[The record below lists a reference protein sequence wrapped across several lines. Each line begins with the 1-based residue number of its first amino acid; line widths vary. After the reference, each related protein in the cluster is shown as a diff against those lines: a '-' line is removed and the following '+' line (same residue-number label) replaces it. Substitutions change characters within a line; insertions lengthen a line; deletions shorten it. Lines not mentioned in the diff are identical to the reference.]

1 MPRSSRTAGADHH
14 RRLRYTPG
22 DNDRENH
29 VAIGHQ
35 AHSTVHPHIVETEI
49 RHLSHDLALAF
60 SQIEVLEGELG
71 LADQEIRL
79 LREENAML
87 RENNAT
93 LKDCLDGRD
102 DAEREVI
109 TEMGLRLE
117 HLHEEL
123 QGLDAILQAVMDA
136 VGVTDDN
143 ESSGIYFEGDWE
155 DMASLWREGHN
166 EGIANHARS
175 DRAPVGQHR
184 AEIRL
189 PHESMTETN
198 ASGSSRH
205 FERSNAPSPEGRR
218 SQQTC
223 PDTLRQ
229 IETEMAILRLQ
240 DRMER
245 TETGMRALTSR
256 CDAQDQWHD
265 LLVEMLHEQEIILA
279 DILST
284 IYEAQEEYY
293 DDYDDDDDDDDDD
306 EPYCT
311 CGERG
316 DDLDGEDMSAT
327 LRGGM
332 GGRDEDEEFVYD
344 YGGYTNWDQMD
355 ASSQQ
360 EGMDGSQSSGRDK
373 EIIRELRQQVEL
385 LKEQVR
391 ALMETAHRDSV
402 SRSRDRQ
409 EEKED
414 EPSMRGGSGEE
425 EVHQDGSRNHAD
437 TSSFPTLTR
446 ASPHLLCQRAATRVG
461 DSTIHYILVYL
472 PPGFVIHGT
481 NKPELVFHSAATIY
495 YFPTGETEDFVK
507 REAWR
512 QKACGS
518 GHWQEVAIHKI
529 QSKQVFKSAIA
540 SWWETMG
547 LSWNVL
553 TGGDWNFDGDEGDMY
568 MVNDNN
574 LFLTNRTR
582 EVAGAQIRGGSGYET
597 DPSFQNE
604 SAANDSSSVFEQL
617 MQEAA
622 ALCVGPPISQRGDF
636 WMTLANVLQTRNC
649 FLERELENFK
659 ELNHSL
665 IQDLHWQ
672 MDVQVEMEER
682 VEAALVEK
690 NAIAEDLE
698 VLKARLMHLIE
709 SDTSR
714 TVRAD
719 DKEDGVLI
727 DEIPVESPGLGT
739 MRGGNEDPSSPV
751 TSTKNT
757 TLPAFPSDP
766 SPACATIKAKS
777 FDFHPKESIINFA
790 GASPHL
796 YQFPHRSTLPEICR
810 ILEIDDGEESLTNDP
825 YIARVLEIMK
835 IREEMGIELP
845 ENVSDER
852 ITISICDVP
861 SDCHLDRETKIAA
874 WKVNEEDVDVLG
886 KLLTKL
892 DIDLKTSKSSTNTSV
907 RTASSEEEQDYYED
921 IGDLINSLNDAV
933 KDDFETSSP
942 KFCTCQIH
950 PVNDSESFS
959 ETKEVKQH
967 CLLSVRGGGSD
978 SEYWNH
984 DAHGNREFPL
994 QNPKLPAAP
1003 GVPPITPKSYGTLAP
1018 NTPSL
1023 SSNEAIITVKSPL
1036 SIRLGRL
1043 MFPAKFF
1050 QRHED
1055 SISLFDWQRT
1065 KRMNPQFRD
1074 KRSRSYKYTRGAQCE
1089 VWAMQLDEHREH
1101 CDYCQAMFIEEDYA
1115 RSNATSKYQDDAS
1128 KPPILARR
1136 SSENTIWPGI
1146 CNETTL
1152 RTGDHPDSGLRG
1164 GAGHERD
1171 LEHEGEENE
1180 DWQSEWE
1187 DLAGQTQSSGYQPR
1201 TFRNSS
1207 TLSTKTTT
1215 SPPSPVDRNFRKDCW
1230 PQSWDVCTAEEFL
1243 RTEHRKVDRREV
1255 RAGEFS
1261 KPPYNTRRKSPD
1273 SLTPSKTSN
1282 PFLLEMR
1289 RSRHDPILERPLT
1302 NCDSLSIKDSD
1313 SVLELKA
1320 EAWLDNPRPAPAIP
1334 FQRSSAAL
1342 RDDTVDSH
1350 HADSIGTGA
1359 STSGPQT
1366 NSVSKEL
1373 SFRSDRHEF
1382 FPAGEYHTIS
1392 ENASSMTT
1400 RTRRRDVPLPEVLSD
1415 EAYEE
1420 HVRSGP
1426 VETPNHRV
1434 ARPKLG
1440 ERLCKKCAELLNLL
1454 AEYIAKWSQRL
1465 AARTSQTRTYAP
1477 KGSCRKT
1484 SVPSLKPK
1492 TKLKKSTSKL
1502 AFRTPAA
1509 PAPSRTG
1516 WEAWYMN
1523 RRLPYLPSDK
1533 SLPATPRASMST
1545 LTRTSESK
1553 GKFPATPRASFSRI
1567 DCARIIAQ
1575 AQDSA
1580 HANFVS
1586 QGADQW
1592 HVPTVAGPSDL
1603 VKEALM
1609 WLDYEDKSGKIGKT
1623 VFDGNMADETEYDY
1637 SRNAKLAVV

>member
-1 MPRSSRTAGADHH
+1 M
-14 RRLRYTPG
+14 
-22 DNDRENH
+22 N
-29 VAIGHQ
+29 
-35 AHSTVHPHIVETEI
+35 
-49 RHLSHDLALAF
+49 LSHDLALAF

-87 RENNAT
+87 RENNTT

-109 TEMGLRLE
+109 SEMESRLE

-136 VGVTDDN
+136 MGVTDGN
-143 ESSGIYFEGDWE
+143 ESSGVYFEGDWE
-155 DMASLWREGHN
+155 DMARLWREGQD
-166 EGIANHARS
+166 EGNANHARS
-175 DRAPVGQHR
+175 DRAPVGRQP
-184 AEIRL
+184 ADARL
-189 PHESMTETN
+189 PHELMTDTD
-198 ASGSSRH
+198 ASDPSRH

-218 SQQTC
+218 SQQAC

-240 DRMER
+240 DRMEG
-245 TETGMRALTSR
+245 TEAGMRALTSR
-256 CDAQDQWHD
+256 YDAQDQWHD
-265 LLVEMLHEQEIILA
+265 LLVEILHGQEMIFE

-284 IYEAQEEYY
+284 IYEAQDE
-293 DDYDDDDDDDDDD
+293 YDDDDDDDG
-306 EPYCT
+306 PYCT
-311 CGERG
+311 CGEHG
-316 DDLDGEDMSAT
+316 DDLNAGDMNAT

-355 ASSQQ
+355 ASSQE
-360 EGMDGSQSSGRDK
+360 EGMNGSQSSGRDK
-373 EIIRELRQQVEL
+373 EIIRELRQQVER

-391 ALMETAHRDSV
+391 TLVETAQQDSL

-414 EPSMRGGSGEE
+414 EPSLRGGSGEE
-425 EVHQDGSRNHAD
+425 EIDHNGSREHID
-437 TSSFPTLTR
+437 TSSVPTLIP

-472 PPGFVIHGT
+472 PPGFVIPGT

-495 YFPTGETEDFVK
+495 YFPTGATEDFVK
-507 REAWR
+507 REAWK
-512 QKACGS
+512 QKACGN

-553 TGGDWNFDGDEGDMY
+553 TDGDWDFDGDEGDMY

-582 EVAGAQIRGGSGYET
+582 EVAGAQIRGGSGYEN
-597 DPSFQNE
+597 DPSSANE
-604 SAANDSSSVFEQL
+604 SSANNSSSIFEQL

-622 ALCVGPPISQRGDF
+622 TLCVGPPTSQRGDF

-649 FLERELENFK
+649 FLERELENFE
-659 ELNHSL
+659 ELNQSL
-665 IQDLHWQ
+665 MQDLHWQ

-682 VEAALVEK
+682 LEAALAEK
-690 NAIAEDLE
+690 DAIAEDLE
-698 VLKARLMHLIE
+698 VLKTRLMHLIE
-709 SDTSR
+709 STTSR
-714 TVRAD
+714 TVCTD
-719 DKEDGVLI
+719 DKEDLVLT
-727 DEIPVESPGLGT
+727 DEIRVESPGLGT
-739 MRGGNEDPSSPV
+739 MRGGNEDPSSPA
-751 TSTKNT
+751 TSTKDT
-757 TLPAFPSDP
+757 TPRAFLSDP
-766 SPACATIKAKS
+766 SRTCAIITAKS
-777 FDFHPKESIINFA
+777 FDFYPRQSTIVFA

-810 ILEIDDGEESLTNDP
+810 ILEIDDGEQSLADDP

-852 ITISICDVP
+852 VTISICDVP
-861 SDCHLDRETKIAA
+861 SDCHLDRETKIAT
-874 WKVNEEDVDVLG
+874 WEVHEEDVDVLG

-892 DIDLKTSKSSTNTSV
+892 EIDVNTSKSSTSASV
-907 RTASSEEEQDYYED
+907 RTASSEQEHDYYQD
-921 IGDLINSLNDAV
+921 VGDLVNSLNDAV
-933 KDDFETSSP
+933 EDELEASLP
-942 KFCTCQIH
+942 KSCTCRVH

-959 ETKEVKQH
+959 EMKEVKEP

-1003 GVPPITPKSYGTLAP
+1003 GIPPITPKSYGTLAP

-1023 SSNEAIITVKSPL
+1023 SSNEAIITAKSPL

-1043 MFPAKFF
+1043 MFPVKFV

-1055 SISLFDWQRT
+1055 SISRFDWQHT
-1065 KRMNPQFRD
+1065 KRLNPQFRD

-1115 RSNATSKYQDDAS
+1115 RSNATSTFEDVTS
-1128 KPPILARR
+1128 KPPIGARR

-1146 CNETTL
+1146 RNETTL
-1152 RTGDHPDSGLRG
+1152 RAGDHTDSGLRG
-1164 GAGHERD
+1164 GAGNERD

-1180 DWQSEWE
+1180 DWRSEWE
-1187 DLAGQTQSSGYQPR
+1187 DLASQTQFSGYQPR

-1215 SPPSPVDRNFRKDCW
+1215 SPPSPVDRNFRKDRW

-1243 RTEHRKVDRREV
+1243 RTEHRNVDRREV
-1255 RAGEFS
+1255 RA
-1261 KPPYNTRRKSPD
+1261 
-1273 SLTPSKTSN
+1273 
-1282 PFLLEMR
+1282 
-1289 RSRHDPILERPLT
+1289 
-1302 NCDSLSIKDSD
+1302 
-1313 SVLELKA
+1313 
-1320 EAWLDNPRPAPAIP
+1320 
-1334 FQRSSAAL
+1334 
-1342 RDDTVDSH
+1342 
-1350 HADSIGTGA
+1350 
-1359 STSGPQT
+1359 
-1366 NSVSKEL
+1366 
-1373 SFRSDRHEF
+1373 
-1382 FPAGEYHTIS
+1382 
-1392 ENASSMTT
+1392 
-1400 RTRRRDVPLPEVLSD
+1400 VP
-1415 EAYEE
+1415 
-1420 HVRSGP
+1420 
-1426 VETPNHRV
+1426 
-1434 ARPKLG
+1434 RPKLG

-1454 AEYIAKWSQRL
+1454 AKYIAKLSQRL
-1465 AARTSQTRTYAP
+1465 TARTSKRPMNTPRVPRDETL
-1477 KGSCRKT
+1477 GSRA
-1484 SVPSLKPK
+1484 KPK
-1492 TKLKKSTSKL
+1492 RKPKKRISKL
-1502 AFRTPAA
+1502 AFQTPAA
-1509 PAPSRTG
+1509 PAPSRLG
-1516 WEAWYMN
+1516 WEAWYVN
-1523 RRLPYLPSDK
+1523 RRLPYLPLDK
-1533 SLPATPRASMST
+1533 SLPVTPRASMST
-1545 LTRTSESK
+1545 LTKSFESK
-1553 GKFPATPRASFSRI
+1553 GKFPATPRDSFSRI

-1623 VFDGNMADETEYDY
+1623 VFDGNMVDETEYDY

>member
-1 MPRSSRTAGADHH
+1 MPRSSRTAGAEHH
-14 RRLRYTPG
+14 RRVRSTHGY
-22 DNDRENH
+22 NDREDH
-29 VAIGHQ
+29 VATGHR
-35 AHSTVHPHIVETEI
+35 AHSTVHPRVVETEI
-49 RHLSHDLALAF
+49 INLSHDLALAF

-79 LREENAML
+79 LREENAVL
-87 RENNAT
+87 RDNNTT

-109 TEMGLRLE
+109 TEMERRLE

-123 QGLDAILQAVMDA
+123 QVLDVILQAVMDA
-136 VGVTDDN
+136 AGVTDDN
-143 ESSGIYFEGDWE
+143 ESSGVYFEGDWE
-155 DMASLWREGHN
+155 DMARLWQEGHN
-166 EGIANHARS
+166 EGYTNHARS
-175 DRAPVGQHR
+175 DRAPFGRQR
-184 AEIRL
+184 PETRL
-189 PHESMTETN
+189 PHESLTEMD
-198 ASGSSRH
+198 ASGPSRL

-223 PDTLRQ
+223 PDMLRQ

-245 TETGMRALTSR
+245 TEAGMRALTSR

-265 LLVEMLHEQEIILA
+265 LLVEMLDRQEIILA

-284 IYEAQEEYY
+284 IYEAQEES
-293 DDYDDDDDDDDDD
+293 YDDDDDDDDDG
-306 EPYCT
+306 PYCT

-316 DDLDGEDMSAT
+316 DDLDNGDMNAT

-332 GGRDEDEEFVYD
+332 GGRDEDEGFVYD

-355 ASSQQ
+355 DSSQH
-360 EGMDGSQSSGRDK
+360 EGTNGSQSSSRDK

-385 LKEQVR
+385 LEEQVR
-391 ALMETAHRDSV
+391 KLMETAHQDSV
-402 SRSRDRQ
+402 SQPKEIQ
-409 EEKED
+409 EEEKD
-414 EPSMRGGSGEE
+414 EPSLRGGSGEE
-425 EVHQDGSRNHAD
+425 EVDHDGSREHAD
-437 TSSFPTLTR
+437 TSSVPALAST
-446 ASPHLLCQRAATRVG
+446 SPHLLCQRAATRVA

-472 PPGFVIHGT
+472 PPGFVIPGT
-481 NKPELVFHSAATIY
+481 NYPELVFHSAATIY
-495 YFPTGETEDFVK
+495 YFPTGAREDFVK
-507 REAWR
+507 QEAWK
-512 QKACGS
+512 QKACGI

-604 SAANDSSSVFEQL
+604 IAANESSSVFEQL

-622 ALCVGPPISQRGDF
+622 TLYMGPPSSQRGDF

-665 IQDLHWQ
+665 MQDLHWQ

-682 VEAALVEK
+682 LEAALAEK
-690 NAIAEDLE
+690 DAIAEDLK
-698 VLKARLMHLIE
+698 VLETRLMHLIE
-709 SDTSR
+709 SNTSR
-714 TVRAD
+714 TACTD
-719 DKEDGVLI
+719 DREDVVLT
-727 DEIPVESPGLGT
+727 DQIPVESPGLGT
-739 MRGGNEDPSSPV
+739 MRGGNEDPSSPA
-751 TSTKNT
+751 TSTKKT
-757 TLPAFPSDP
+757 TPQVFPSDP
-766 SPACATIKAKS
+766 SHACATIKANS
-777 FDFHPKESIINFA
+777 FDFYPRKSIIVFA
-790 GASPHL
+790 GATPHL

-810 ILEIDDGEESLTNDP
+810 ILEIDDGEESLTKDP
-825 YIARVLEIMK
+825 YIARILEIMK

-852 ITISICDVP
+852 VTISICDVP
-861 SDCHLDRETKIAA
+861 SDCHLDRETKIAT
-874 WKVNEEDVDVLG
+874 WEVHEEDVDVLG

-892 DIDLKTSKSSTNTSV
+892 DIDSKTSKSSTSTSV
-907 RTASSEEEQDYYED
+907 RTASSEEEQDYYQD
-921 IGDLINSLNDAV
+921 VGDLVNALTDAV
-933 KDDFETSSP
+933 KDEFETSSP
-942 KFCTCQIH
+942 KFCTCRVH

-959 ETKEVKQH
+959 EMKEVKQP
-967 CLLSVRGGGSD
+967 CLLPVRGGGND

-994 QNPKLPAAP
+994 QNPKLSAAS
-1003 GVPPITPKSYGTLAP
+1003 GVPPITPRSYGTLAP

-1023 SSNEAIITVKSPL
+1023 SSNEAIITAKSPL

-1043 MFPAKFF
+1043 MFPAKFV
-1050 QRHED
+1050 QRNED
-1055 SISLFDWQRT
+1055 SISRFDWQHT
-1065 KRMNPQFRD
+1065 KRLNPQFRD
-1074 KRSRSYKYTRGAQCE
+1074 KRSRSYKYTRGAQCG

-1115 RSNATSKYQDDAS
+1115 RSNATSTYKDDAS
-1128 KPPILARR
+1128 KPPIGARR

-1146 CNETTL
+1146 RNETTI
-1152 RTGDHPDSGLRG
+1152 RTGNHPDSGLRG

-1187 DLAGQTQSSGYQPR
+1187 NLASQTQSSGYQPR

-1215 SPPSPVDRNFRKDCW
+1215 SPPSPVDRNFRKDRW
-1230 PQSWDVCTAEEFL
+1230 PQSWDVCTAAEFF

-1255 RAGEFS
+1255 HAGEFS
-1261 KPPYNTRRKSPD
+1261 KPPHNTRHKSPD

-1282 PFLLEMR
+1282 PFLLELR
-1289 RSRHDPILERPLT
+1289 RSRHEPIPERPLT
-1302 NCDSLSIKDSD
+1302 NCDSLSFKDSD

-1320 EAWLDNPRPAPAIP
+1320 EAWLDSPRPAPAIP

-1342 RDDTVDSH
+1342 RHDTADSH

-1366 NSVSKEL
+1366 NSVPKEL

-1392 ENASSMTT
+1392 ENASSMAT
-1400 RTRRRDVPLPEVLSD
+1400 RTKRRDVPLSEILSD

-1426 VETPNHRV
+1426 VETPSPRV
-1434 ARPKLG
+1434 PRPKLG
-1440 ERLCKKCAELLNLL
+1440 ARLCKKCAELLNLL
-1454 AEYIAKWSQRL
+1454 AKYIAKLSQRL
-1465 AARTSQTRTYAP
+1465 AARNSKAPIDTPKVPRERTA
-1477 KGSCRKT
+1477 S
-1484 SVPSLKPK
+1484 SSAKPK
-1492 TKLKKSTSKL
+1492 TKSKKNTSKI
-1502 AFRTPAA
+1502 AFGTPAA

-1533 SLPATPRASMST
+1533 SLPATPRASIST
-1545 LTRTSESK
+1545 LTKSFEPK
-1553 GKFPATPRASFSRI
+1553 GKSPATPRASFSRI

-1586 QGADQW
+1586 QGTDQW

>member
-1 MPRSSRTAGADHH
+1 
-14 RRLRYTPG
+14 
-22 DNDRENH
+22 
-29 VAIGHQ
+29 
-35 AHSTVHPHIVETEI
+35 
-49 RHLSHDLALAF
+49 
-60 SQIEVLEGELG
+60 
-71 LADQEIRL
+71 
-79 LREENAML
+79 
-87 RENNAT
+87 
-93 LKDCLDGRD
+93 
-102 DAEREVI
+102 
-109 TEMGLRLE
+109 
-117 HLHEEL
+117 
-123 QGLDAILQAVMDA
+123 
-136 VGVTDDN
+136 
-143 ESSGIYFEGDWE
+143 
-155 DMASLWREGHN
+155 MAN
-166 EGIANHARS
+166 
-175 DRAPVGQHR
+175 
-184 AEIRL
+184 
-189 PHESMTETN
+189 
-198 ASGSSRH
+198 
-205 FERSNAPSPEGRR
+205 
-218 SQQTC
+218 
-223 PDTLRQ
+223 TLRQ
-229 IETEMAILRLQ
+229 IETEMTLLRLQ
-240 DRMER
+240 NRMER
-245 TETGMRALTSR
+245 TEAGMRALTSR

-265 LLVEMLHEQEIILA
+265 LLVDMLHRQEMILA

-284 IYEAQEEYY
+284 IYEAQEEY
-293 DDYDDDDDDDDDD
+293 DDDDDD

-316 DDLDGEDMSAT
+316 DDLDAGDMNAT

-355 ASSQQ
+355 ASSQK
-360 EGMDGSQSSGRDK
+360 EDVNGSQSSGRDR

-409 EEKED
+409 EGKED
-414 EPSMRGGSGEE
+414 EPSLRGGSGEE
-425 EVHQDGSRNHAD
+425 EVHHDGSREHAD
-437 TSSFPTLTR
+437 TSSFPTLTP
-446 ASPHLLCQRAATRVG
+446 ASPHLLFQRAATRVG
-461 DSTIHYILVYL
+461 NSTIEYILVYL
-472 PPGFVIHGT
+472 PPGFVIPGT
-481 NKPELVFHSAATIY
+481 NNPELVFHSAATIY
-495 YFPTGETEDFVK
+495 YFPTGTTEDFVK
-507 REAWR
+507 REAWK
-512 QKACGS
+512 QKACGN

-529 QSKQVFKSAIA
+529 QSKHVFKSAIA
-540 SWWETMG
+540 SWWKTMG

-574 LFLTNRTR
+574 LFLTKRTR

-597 DPSFQNE
+597 DPSFANE
-604 SAANDSSSVFEQL
+604 SSANDSSSMFEQL

-622 ALCVGPPISQRGDF
+622 TLCVGPPTSQRGDF

-665 IQDLHWQ
+665 MQDLHWQ

-690 NAIAEDLE
+690 NAIAQDLE
-698 VLKARLMHLIE
+698 VLKTRLMVLIE
-709 SDTSR
+709 STTSR
-714 TVRAD
+714 TVCTD
-719 DKEDGVLI
+719 DIEDVVLT
-727 DEIPVESPGLGT
+727 DEIRMESSGLGT
-739 MRGGNEDPSSPV
+739 MRGGNEDPSSPA
-751 TSTKNT
+751 TSTKDT
-757 TLPAFPSDP
+757 TPRAFPSDP
-766 SPACATIKAKS
+766 SHTCATITANS
-777 FDFHPKESIINFA
+777 FDFYPRKSIIVFA

-810 ILEIDDGEESLTNDP
+810 ILETNDGEESLANDP

-845 ENVSDER
+845 ENISDER
-852 ITISICDVP
+852 VTISICDVP
-861 SDCHLDRETKIAA
+861 SDCYLDRETKIAT
-874 WKVNEEDVDVLG
+874 WEVHEEDMDVLG

-892 DIDLKTSKSSTNTSV
+892 DIDLKTSKSSTSTSV
-907 RTASSEEEQDYYED
+907 RTASSEEEQDYYQD
-921 IGDLINSLNDAV
+921 VGDLVNALNDAV
-933 KDDFETSSP
+933 KDEFETSSP
-942 KFCTCQIH
+942 KFCTCRVH

-959 ETKEVKQH
+959 EMKEVTEP
-967 CLLSVRGGGSD
+967 CLLPVRGGGSD

-1023 SSNEAIITVKSPL
+1023 SSNEATITVKSPL

-1043 MFPAKFF
+1043 MFPAKFV

-1055 SISLFDWQRT
+1055 SISRFDWQHT
-1065 KRMNPQFRD
+1065 KRLNPQFRD

-1115 RSNATSKYQDDAS
+1115 RINATSTYKDDAS
-1128 KPPILARR
+1128 KPPIGARS

-1146 CNETTL
+1146 RNETTL
-1152 RTGDHPDSGLRG
+1152 RTGDHSDSGLRG

-1180 DWQSEWE
+1180 DWRSEWE
-1187 DLAGQTQSSGYQPR
+1187 DLAGQSQSSGYQPR

-1215 SPPSPVDRNFRKDCW
+1215 SPPSPVDRNFRRRHW
-1230 PQSWDVCTAEEFL
+1230 PQPADVLTAEEFL
-1243 RTEHRKVDRREV
+1243 KTEPWISDPEHRKVDRREV
-1255 RAGEFS
+1255 RTGEFP
-1261 KPPYNTRRKSPD
+1261 KPPYNTRHKSPD

-1289 RSRHDPILERPLT
+1289 RSRHEPILERPLT

-1320 EAWLDNPRPAPAIP
+1320 EAWLDNPRPAPSIP

-1342 RDDTVDSH
+1342 RHDTADSH
-1350 HADSIGTGA
+1350 HADSIDTSA
-1359 STSGPQT
+1359 STSTTQT
-1366 NSVSKEL
+1366 NLVPKEL

-1382 FPAGEYHTIS
+1382 FPASRYRTVS
-1392 ENASSMTT
+1392 DNASSMMT
-1400 RTRRRDVPLPEVLSD
+1400 RTRRRDVPLSEILSD
-1415 EAYEE
+1415 EAFEE
-1420 HVRSGP
+1420 HVRLGP
-1426 VETPNHRV
+1426 VETPNPR
-1434 ARPKLG
+1434 APRPKLG
-1440 ERLCKKCAELLNLL
+1440 VRLRNKCAELLNLL
-1454 AEYIAKWSQRL
+1454 AVYIAKLSQRL
-1465 AARTSQTRTYAP
+1465 TARASETPMYTP
-1477 KGSCRKT
+1477 KVSRAKTPSSSAKPRK
-1484 SVPSLKPK
+1484 KF
-1492 TKLKKSTSKL
+1492 KKRVSKL
-1502 AFRTPAA
+1502 PSQIPVA
-1509 PAPSRTG
+1509 PAPSRTE

-1523 RRLPYLPSDK
+1523 RRLPYLPFDR
-1533 SLPATPRASMST
+1533 SLPVTPCASTST
-1545 LTRTSESK
+1545 LIKAFEPK

-1586 QGADQW
+1586 QGTDEW

>member
-1 MPRSSRTAGADHH
+1 MPRSPRTADADHH
-14 RRLRYTPG
+14 RRLRYTPDG
-22 DNDRENH
+22 NDCEHH
-29 VAIGHQ
+29 VATGHR

-71 LADQEIRL
+71 LADQEIKL

-87 RENNAT
+87 RENNTT

-109 TEMGLRLE
+109 TEMERRLE
-117 HLHEEL
+117 HLREEL

-136 VGVTDDN
+136 VGVTDGN
-143 ESSGIYFEGDWE
+143 ESSGVYFEGDWE
-155 DMASLWREGHN
+155 DMARLWREGPN
-166 EGIANHARS
+166 EENANHARS
-175 DRAPVGQHR
+175 DRGSVVRQR
-184 AEIRL
+184 ADIRL

-198 ASGSSRH
+198 ASDPSRH

-218 SQQTC
+218 SQQAC

-245 TETGMRALTSR
+245 TEAGMRALTRR
-256 CDAQDQWHD
+256 CDAQDQWHG
-265 LLVEMLHEQEIILA
+265 LLVEMLYKQEMILA

-284 IYEAQEEYY
+284 IYDAQEEY
-293 DDYDDDDDDDDDD
+293 DDDDDD
-306 EPYCT
+306 EPYCA

-316 DDLDGEDMSAT
+316 DELDGGDMNAL

-360 EGMDGSQSSGRDK
+360 EGGNGSHISRDDK
-373 EIIRELRQQVEL
+373 EVIRQLRQQVESL
-385 LKEQVR
+385 QDQVR
-391 ALMETAHRDSV
+391 MLIEAAHRDSD
-402 SRSRDRQ
+402 SRSRDCQ

-414 EPSMRGGSGEE
+414 EPSLRGGSGEE
-425 EVHQDGSRNHAD
+425 EVHHDGSREHAD
-437 TSSFPTLTR
+437 TSSFPTLIP
-446 ASPHLLCQRAATRVG
+446 ASPHLLFQRAATRVG

-472 PPGFVIHGT
+472 PPGFVIPGT

-495 YFPTGETEDFVK
+495 YFPTGATEDFVK
-507 REAWR
+507 REAWK
-512 QKACGS
+512 QKACGN

-529 QSKQVFKSAIA
+529 QSKQVFKNAIA

-547 LSWNVL
+547 LSWDIL
-553 TGGDWNFDGDEGDMY
+553 TGGDWNFDGDEGEMY

-604 SAANDSSSVFEQL
+604 SAANDSSSMFEQL

-622 ALCVGPPISQRGDF
+622 TLCVGPPASQPGNF
-636 WMTLANVLQTRNC
+636 WMTLANVLQARNC

-659 ELNHSL
+659 ELNQSL
-665 IQDLHWQ
+665 MQDLHWQ
-672 MDVQVEMEER
+672 MDVQVEMEEQL
-682 VEAALVEK
+682 EAALAEK
-690 NAIAEDLE
+690 DAVAEDVE
-698 VLKARLMHLIE
+698 VLKTRLMHSIE
-709 SDTSR
+709 STTSH
-714 TVRAD
+714 TVRID
-719 DKEDGVLI
+719 DKKDAVLT
-727 DEIPVESPGLGT
+727 DEMPVESPGLGT
-739 MRGGNEDPSSPV
+739 MRGGNEDLSSPA
-751 TSTKNT
+751 TSTKDT
-757 TLPAFPSDP
+757 TPRVFLSDP
-766 SPACATIKAKS
+766 SSTCAIITAKS
-777 FDFHPKESIINFA
+777 FDFYPRQSTIVFA

-810 ILEIDDGEESLTNDP
+810 ILEIDDGEESLANDP

-852 ITISICDVP
+852 VTISICDVP
-861 SDCHLDRETKIAA
+861 SDCHLDRETKIAT
-874 WKVNEEDVDVLG
+874 WEVHEEDVDVLG

-892 DIDLKTSKSSTNTSV
+892 EIDLKTSKPSTSTSV
-907 RTASSEEEQDYYED
+907 RTASSEEEQDYYQD
-921 IGDLINSLNDAV
+921 VGDLVNSLNDAV
-933 KDDFETSSP
+933 KDELRTSSP
-942 KFCTCQIH
+942 KFCTCQTY
-950 PVNDSESFS
+950 PVSGSENPFDI
-959 ETKEVKQH
+959 EEVRQP
-967 CLLSVRGGGSD
+967 CVVPVRGGGSE
-978 SEYWNH
+978 SGYWNH

-994 QNPKLPAAP
+994 QNPKLPAVP
-1003 GVPPITPKSYGTLAP
+1003 GVPPIAPKSYGTLAP

-1023 SSNEAIITVKSPL
+1023 SSNEAIITAKSPL

-1043 MFPAKFF
+1043 MLPAKFV

-1055 SISLFDWQRT
+1055 SISRFDWQHT
-1065 KRMNPQFRD
+1065 KRLNPQFRD

-1101 CDYCQAMFIEEDYA
+1101 CDYCQAMFIEEDYT
-1115 RSNATSKYQDDAS
+1115 RSNATSTYKDDAS
-1128 KPPILARR
+1128 KPPIGARR
-1136 SSENTIWPGI
+1136 SSETTLWPGI
-1146 CNETTL
+1146 RNETTL

-1171 LEHEGEENE
+1171 LEHEGGENE
-1180 DWQSEWE
+1180 DWRSEWE
-1187 DLAGQTQSSGYQPR
+1187 DLASQTQSSGQQPR

-1215 SPPSPVDRNFRKDCW
+1215 SPPSPVDRNFRKDRW

-1261 KPPYNTRRKSPD
+1261 KPPYNSRHKSPD

-1289 RSRHDPILERPLT
+1289 RSRHEPILERPLT

-1320 EAWLDNPRPAPAIP
+1320 EAWLDNPRPAPPIP
-1334 FQRSSAAL
+1334 FQRSSEAL
-1342 RDDTVDSH
+1342 RHDTTDSH
-1350 HADSIGTGA
+1350 HADSIATGA

-1366 NSVSKEL
+1366 NSVPKEL

-1382 FPAGEYHTIS
+1382 FPAGDYHTIS

-1400 RTRRRDVPLPEVLSD
+1400 RTRRRDVPLSEILSD
-1415 EAYEE
+1415 EVYEE
-1420 HVRSGP
+1420 HIRSTP
-1426 VETPNHRV
+1426 VETPNPQV
-1434 ARPKLG
+1434 PRPKLG
-1440 ERLCKKCAELLNLL
+1440 VRLRNKCAELLNLL
-1454 AEYIAKWSQRL
+1454 AEYIAKLSQRL
-1465 AARTSQTRTYAP
+1465 AARTSKTPMNTPKVPRDRTL
-1477 KGSCRKT
+1477 GSRA
-1484 SVPSLKPK
+1484 KPK
-1492 TKLKKSTSKL
+1492 RKPKKRVSKL
-1502 AFRTPAA
+1502 AFQTPAA
-1509 PAPSRTG
+1509 PASSRLG

-1523 RRLPYLPSDK
+1523 RRLP
-1533 SLPATPRASMST
+1533 SLPFDRSLPVTPRASMST
-1545 LTRTSESK
+1545 LTKAFEPK
-1553 GKFPATPRASFSRI
+1553 GKSPATPRASFSRI

-1623 VFDGNMADETEYDY
+1623 VFDGNMADEIEYDY

>member
-1 MPRSSRTAGADHH
+1 MR
-14 RRLRYTPG
+14 
-22 DNDRENH
+22 N
-29 VAIGHQ
+29 
-35 AHSTVHPHIVETEI
+35 
-49 RHLSHDLALAF
+49 
-60 SQIEVLEGELG
+60 
-71 LADQEIRL
+71 
-79 LREENAML
+79 
-87 RENNAT
+87 
-93 LKDCLDGRD
+93 
-102 DAEREVI
+102 
-109 TEMGLRLE
+109 
-117 HLHEEL
+117 
-123 QGLDAILQAVMDA
+123 AILQAVMDA
-136 VGVTDDN
+136 MGVTDGN

-155 DMASLWREGHN
+155 DMARLWQGCHDEQN
-166 EGIANHARS
+166 ANHARS
-175 DRAPVGQHR
+175 DRAPVGRQR
-184 AEIRL
+184 MDTRL
-189 PHESMTETN
+189 PHESMTETK
-198 ASGSSRH
+198 ASGPSRH
-205 FERSNAPSPEGRR
+205 FERSNAPSPEERR
-218 SQQTC
+218 SQQTR

-229 IETEMAILRLQ
+229 IETEMAILRFQ
-240 DRMER
+240 ERMER
-245 TETGMRALTSR
+245 TEAGMRALTGR

-265 LLVEMLHEQEIILA
+265 LLVEMLHKQEMIFG
-279 DILST
+279 DIVST
-284 IYEAQEEYY
+284 IYEAQEDY
-293 DDYDDDDDDDDDD
+293 YDDDDDDDDDD
-306 EPYCT
+306 DGGPYCT

-316 DDLDGEDMSAT
+316 DDPNAGDMNAT

-344 YGGYTNWDQMD
+344 YGGYTNWDHMD

-360 EGMDGSQSSGRDK
+360 EGTNGSQSSGGDK
-373 EIIRELRQQVEL
+373 EVVRELRQQVEL

-391 ALMETAHRDSV
+391 ALIETAHRDRV

-409 EEKED
+409 EEKQD
-414 EPSMRGGSGEE
+414 EPSLRGGSGEE
-425 EVHQDGSRNHAD
+425 EVHHDGCREHAH
-437 TSSFPTLTR
+437 TSSFPTFTS
-446 ASPHLLCQRAATRVG
+446 ASPHLLCQRAATRVN

-472 PPGFVIHGT
+472 PPGFVIPGT

-495 YFPTGETEDFVK
+495 YIATGATEDFVK
-507 REAWR
+507 REAWK
-512 QKACGS
+512 QKACGN
-518 GHWQEVAIHKI
+518 GHWQEVVIHKI

-582 EVAGAQIRGGSGYET
+582 EVASTQIRGGSDYET
-597 DPSFQNE
+597 DPS
-604 SAANDSSSVFEQL
+604 SANDPSSMFEQL
-617 MQEAA
+617 MHEAA
-622 ALCVGPPISQRGDF
+622 TLCVGPPASQRGDF

-682 VEAALVEK
+682 LETALAEK
-690 NAIAEDLE
+690 DAITEDFQ
-698 VLKARLMHLIE
+698 VLKTSLMHLI
-709 SDTSR
+709 DTTTYH
-714 TVRAD
+714 TVSTD
-719 DKEDGVLI
+719 DKEDAVLT

-739 MRGGNEDPSSPV
+739 MRGGNEDPSSPA
-751 TSTKNT
+751 TSTEDT
-757 TLPAFPSDP
+757 TPQAFPSDP
-766 SPACATIKAKS
+766 SHTCATITANS
-777 FDFHPKESIINFA
+777 FDFYPRKSIIVFA

-810 ILEIDDGEESLTNDP
+810 ILEIDDGEESLANDP

-845 ENVSDER
+845 ENISDER
-852 ITISICDVP
+852 VTISICDVP
-861 SDCHLDRETKIAA
+861 SDCHLDRATKIAT
-874 WKVNEEDVDVLG
+874 WEVHDEDVDVLG

-892 DIDLKTSKSSTNTSV
+892 DIDLKTSKPSSSTSV
-907 RTASSEEEQDYYED
+907 RTASSEEEQDYYQD
-921 IGDLINSLNDAV
+921 VGDLVNALNDAV
-933 KDDFETSSP
+933 TGELRTSSP
-942 KFCTCQIH
+942 KFCTCQTH
-950 PVNDSESFS
+950 PVSGSDHPLDIKDVNQPC
-959 ETKEVKQH
+959 VVR
-967 CLLSVRGGGSD
+967 VRGGGSD
-978 SEYWNH
+978 SGYWNH

-1003 GVPPITPKSYGTLAP
+1003 GVPPIAPKSYGTLAP

-1036 SIRLGRL
+1036 SIRLGHL
-1043 MFPAKFF
+1043 MFPVKFV

-1055 SISLFDWQRT
+1055 SISRFDWQHT
-1065 KRMNPQFRD
+1065 KRLNPQFRD

-1115 RSNATSKYQDDAS
+1115 RSNATSTYKDDAS
-1128 KPPILARR
+1128 KPPIGARR

-1146 CNETTL
+1146 RNEITL
-1152 RTGDHPDSGLRG
+1152 RAGDHPDSGLRG

-1180 DWQSEWE
+1180 DWRPEWE
-1187 DLAGQTQSSGYQPR
+1187 DLASQTQSSGYQPR

-1215 SPPSPVDRNFRKDCW
+1215 SPPSPVDRNFRKDRW
-1230 PQSWDVCTAEEFL
+1230 PQSWDVCTAKEFL

-1255 RAGEFS
+1255 HTGEFS
-1261 KPPYNTRRKSPD
+1261 KPPYNTRHKSPD

-1289 RSRHDPILERPLT
+1289 RSRHEPIPERPLT

-1342 RDDTVDSH
+1342 RQDAPDSH
-1350 HADSIGTGA
+1350 LADFIGTCA
-1359 STSGPQT
+1359 STSTTQT
-1366 NSVSKEL
+1366 NPVPREL

-1400 RTRRRDVPLPEVLSD
+1400 RTRRRDVPVSEILSD
-1415 EAYEE
+1415 EAYGE
-1420 HVRSGP
+1420 HVGPGP
-1426 VETPNHRV
+1426 VETPKPRV
-1434 ARPKLG
+1434 PRPKLG

-1454 AEYIAKWSQRL
+1454 AGYIAKLSQRL
-1465 AARTSQTRTYAP
+1465 TARTSKTPMNSP
-1477 KGSCRKT
+1477 KVPRDKTLGS
-1484 SVPSLKPK
+1484 SAKPK
-1492 TKLKKSTSKL
+1492 RKPKKLISKL

-1509 PAPSRTG
+1509 PAPSRTD

-1523 RRLPYLPSDK
+1523 RRLPYLPFDR
-1533 SLPATPRASMST
+1533 SLPVTPRASMST
-1545 LTRTSESK
+1545 LTKAFKPK
-1553 GKFPATPRASFSRI
+1553 GKSPATPRASFSRI

-1586 QGADQW
+1586 QGADKW

-1623 VFDGNMADETEYDY
+1623 IFDGHMADETEYGD
-1637 SRNAKLAVV
+1637 SRNAKLAAV

>member
-1 MPRSSRTAGADHH
+1 MPRSSKAAGADHH

-22 DNDRENH
+22 ENDREHH
-29 VAIGHQ
+29 VATGHR
-35 AHSTVHPHIVETEI
+35 AHSAVHPHIVETEI

-87 RENNAT
+87 RDNNTT

-102 DAEREVI
+102 DAEREVMS
-109 TEMGLRLE
+109 EMESRLE
-117 HLHEEL
+117 HLREEL

-136 VGVTDDN
+136 VGVTDGN

-155 DMASLWREGHN
+155 DMARLWREGHN
-166 EGIANHARS
+166 EENTNHARS
-175 DRAPVGQHR
+175 DRAPVGRQR

-189 PHESMTETN
+189 PHESMTETD
-198 ASGSSRH
+198 ASGPPRH
-205 FERSNAPSPEGRR
+205 FERSNAPSPEERR

-223 PDTLRQ
+223 SDNLRQ

-245 TETGMRALTSR
+245 TEAGMRALTSR
-256 CDAQDQWHD
+256 CDAQDQRHD
-265 LLVEMLHEQEIILA
+265 LLVELLHEQEMIFG
-279 DILST
+279 DILNT
-284 IYEAQEEYY
+284 IYEAQEEY
-293 DDYDDDDDDDDDD
+293 DDDDDDD

-316 DDLDGEDMSAT
+316 DMDAT

-344 YGGYTNWDQMD
+344 YGGFTNWDQMD
-355 ASSQQ
+355 TSSQQ
-360 EGMDGSQSSGRDK
+360 EGTNGSQSSGCDK

-414 EPSMRGGSGEE
+414 EPSLRGGSGEE
-425 EVHQDGSRNHAD
+425 EVHHDGSREHAD
-437 TSSFPTLTR
+437 TSSVHTLIP
-446 ASPHLLCQRAATRVG
+446 ASPHLLCQRAATRIG

-472 PPGFVIHGT
+472 PPGFVIPGT

-507 REAWR
+507 REAWK
-512 QKACGS
+512 QKACGN

-529 QSKQVFKSAIA
+529 QSKQVFKHALA

-547 LSWNVL
+547 LSWDIL
-553 TGGDWNFDGDEGDMY
+553 TGGDWNFDGDEGEMY

-597 DPSFQNE
+597 DSSFANE
-604 SAANDSSSVFEQL
+604 SSANDSSSMFEQL

-622 ALCVGPPISQRGDF
+622 TLCVGPPTSQRGDF
-636 WMTLANVLQTRNC
+636 WMTLANLLQTRNC

-672 MDVQVEMEER
+672 TDVQVEMEER
-682 VEAALVEK
+682 LEAALAEK
-690 NAIAEDLE
+690 DAIAEDLE
-698 VLKARLMHLIE
+698 ALKTRLMILIE
-709 SDTSR
+709 STTSR
-714 TVRAD
+714 TLCTD
-719 DKEDGVLI
+719 DKEDAVST
-727 DEIPVESPGLGT
+727 DQIPVESPSLGT
-739 MRGGNEDPSSPV
+739 MRGGNVDPSSPA
-751 TSTKNT
+751 TSTKDT
-757 TLPAFPSDP
+757 TPQVFPSDL
-766 SPACATIKAKS
+766 SHAYATIKAKS
-777 FDFHPKESIINFA
+777 FDFYPRQSIIVFA

-810 ILEIDDGEESLTNDP
+810 ILEIDDGEESLTKDP

-835 IREEMGIELP
+835 IREEMGIESP

-861 SDCHLDRETKIAA
+861 RDCHLDRETKIAT
-874 WKVNEEDVDVLG
+874 WEVHEEDVDVLG

-892 DIDLKTSKSSTNTSV
+892 NIDLKTSQLSTSTSV
-907 RTASSEEEQDYYED
+907 RTASSEEEQDYYQD
-921 IGDLINSLNDAV
+921 VGDLVNALNDAV
-933 KDDFETSSP
+933 KDEFETSSP
-942 KFCTCQIH
+942 KFCTCRVH

-959 ETKEVKQH
+959 EMKEVTEP
-967 CLLSVRGGGSD
+967 CLLPVRGGGSD

-1023 SSNEAIITVKSPL
+1023 SSNEATITVKSPL

-1043 MFPAKFF
+1043 MFPAKFV

-1055 SISLFDWQRT
+1055 SISRFDWQHT
-1065 KRMNPQFRD
+1065 KRLNPQFRD

-1115 RSNATSKYQDDAS
+1115 RINATSTYKDDAS
-1128 KPPILARR
+1128 KPPIGARS

-1146 CNETTL
+1146 RNETTL
-1152 RTGDHPDSGLRG
+1152 RTGDHSDSGLRG

-1180 DWQSEWE
+1180 DWRSEW
-1187 DLAGQTQSSGYQPR
+1187 DNLAIQTQSSGCQPR

-1215 SPPSPVDRNFRKDCW
+1215 SPPSPVDRNFRKDRW

-1243 RTEHRKVDRREV
+1243 KTEHSKVDRREV
-1255 RAGEFS
+1255 CAGEFS
-1261 KPPYNTRRKSPD
+1261 KPPYNTRHKSPD

-1289 RSRHDPILERPLT
+1289 RSRHEPILERPLT

-1313 SVLELKA
+1313 SVLDLKA

-1342 RDDTVDSH
+1342 RQDAPESDL
-1350 HADSIGTGA
+1350 ADSIGTCA
-1359 STSGPQT
+1359 STSTTQI
-1366 NSVSKEL
+1366 NSVPREL

-1382 FPAGEYHTIS
+1382 FPAGEHHNIS
-1392 ENASSMTT
+1392 EDASSMTT
-1400 RTRRRDVPLPEVLSD
+1400 RTRRRDVPLSEILSD
-1415 EAYEE
+1415 TSYEE
-1420 HVRSGP
+1420 HVRLGP
-1426 VETPNHRV
+1426 VETPNPRV
-1434 ARPKLG
+1434 PRPKLG
-1440 ERLCKKCAELLNLL
+1440 VRLRNKCAELLNLL

-1465 AARTSQTRTYAP
+1465 AARTSQTQTYAP

-1484 SVPSLKPK
+1484 PGPSPKPK
-1492 TKLKKSTSKL
+1492 TRLKKSTSKL

-1509 PAPSRTG
+1509 PAPSRMG
-1516 WEAWYMN
+1516 WEAWYKN
-1523 RRLPYLPSDK
+1523 RRLPYLPLEK

-1545 LTRTSESK
+1545 LAKAFEPK

-1586 QGADQW
+1586 QGTDEW

>member
-1 MPRSSRTAGADHH
+1 MPRSSGRSGAGEH
-14 RRLRYTPG
+14 RRDRLRHA
-22 DNDRENH
+22 DNDHEQY
-29 VAIGHQ
+29 VAADQRLHSF
-35 AHSTVHPHIVETEI
+35 AHTRIVEAEI

-87 RENNAT
+87 GENNTT

-109 TEMGLRLE
+109 TEMESRLE
-117 HLHEEL
+117 HLHEDL
-123 QGLDAILQAVMDA
+123 QGLDAILQAVLDA
-136 VGVTDDN
+136 VGVTDGN
-143 ESSGIYFEGDWE
+143 ESSRVYFEGDWE
-155 DMASLWREGHN
+155 DMARLWQEGHN
-166 EGIANHARS
+166 EGYTNHARS
-175 DRAPVGQHR
+175 DRAPVGR
-184 AEIRL
+184 PRVDTKL

-198 ASGSSRH
+198 ASGPSRH

-218 SQQTC
+218 SQQAC

-245 TETGMRALTSR
+245 NEAGMRALTSR

-265 LLVEMLHEQEIILA
+265 LLVEMLHEQEMIFG

-284 IYEAQEEYY
+284 IYETQEEY
-293 DDYDDDDDDDDDD
+293 DDDDDDDD

-316 DDLDGEDMSAT
+316 YEIDSGDMNAT

-360 EGMDGSQSSGRDK
+360 EGMNGNQSSGRDK
-373 EIIRELRQQVEL
+373 EIIRELRQQVKL
-385 LKEQVR
+385 LKEQVH
-391 ALMETAHRDSV
+391 ALMETAHRDIV
-402 SRSRDRQ
+402 SRSKDRQ
-409 EEKED
+409 EEEED
-414 EPSMRGGSGEE
+414 EPSLRGGSGEE
-425 EVHQDGSRNHAD
+425 EVDHDGSREHID
-437 TSSFPTLTR
+437 TSSVPTLIL

-461 DSTIHYILVYL
+461 DSTVHYILVYL
-472 PPGFVIHGT
+472 PPGLVIPGT
-481 NKPELVFHSAATIY
+481 KKPELVFHSAATIY
-495 YFPTGETEDFVK
+495 YFPTGATEDFVK
-507 REAWR
+507 REAWK
-512 QKACGS
+512 QKACGN

-529 QSKQVFKSAIA
+529 QSKQVFKHAIA

-547 LSWNVL
+547 LSWDIL
-553 TGGDWNFDGDEGDMY
+553 TGGDWNFDGDEGEMY

-604 SAANDSSSVFEQL
+604 SAANDPSSMFEPL

-622 ALCVGPPISQRGDF
+622 TLCVGPPASQRGDF

-665 IQDLHWQ
+665 MQDLRWQ

-682 VEAALVEK
+682 VEAVLVEK

-698 VLKARLMHLIE
+698 VLKTRLMVLIE
-709 SDTSR
+709 STTSR
-714 TVRAD
+714 TVCTD
-719 DKEDGVLI
+719 DKEDVVLT
-727 DEIPVESPGLGT
+727 DEIRMESSSLGT
-739 MRGGNEDPSSPV
+739 MRGGNEDPSSPA
-751 TSTKNT
+751 TSTKET
-757 TLPAFPSDP
+757 TPRAFLSDP
-766 SPACATIKAKS
+766 SRTCAIIAAKS
-777 FDFHPKESIINFA
+777 FDFYPRQSTIVFA

-810 ILEIDDGEESLTNDP
+810 ILEIDDGEQSLADDP

-845 ENVSDER
+845 EDVSDER
-852 ITISICDVP
+852 VTISICDVP
-861 SDCHLDRETKIAA
+861 SDCHLDRETEIAT
-874 WKVNEEDVDVLG
+874 WEVHEEDMDVLG

-892 DIDLKTSKSSTNTSV
+892 DIDLKTSKSSTSTSV
-907 RTASSEEEQDYYED
+907 RTASSEEEQDYYQD
-921 IGDLINSLNDAV
+921 VGDLVNSLNDAV
-933 KDDFETSSP
+933 KDELRTSSP
-942 KFCTCQIH
+942 KFCMFQVH
-950 PVNDSESFS
+950 PVIDSESFS
-959 ETKEVKQH
+959 EMKEVKQP
-967 CLLSVRGGGSD
+967 CLLSVRGGGSH

-1023 SSNEAIITVKSPL
+1023 SSNEAIITAKSPL

-1043 MFPAKFF
+1043 MFPVKFV

-1055 SISLFDWQRT
+1055 SISRFEWQHT
-1065 KRMNPQFRD
+1065 KRLNPQFRD

-1115 RSNATSKYQDDAS
+1115 RSNATSTYKDDAS
-1128 KPPILARR
+1128 KPPIEARR

-1146 CNETTL
+1146 SNETTL
-1152 RTGDHPDSGLRG
+1152 RTDDHPDSGLRG

-1180 DWQSEWE
+1180 DWRYEW
-1187 DLAGQTQSSGYQPR
+1187 DNLASQTQSSGYQPR

-1207 TLSTKTTT
+1207 TLSTKTKT
-1215 SPPSPVDRNFRKDCW
+1215 SPPSPVDRNFRKDRW

-1255 RAGEFS
+1255 HAGEFS
-1261 KPPYNTRRKSPD
+1261 KPPHNTRHKSPD

-1289 RSRHDPILERPLT
+1289 RSRHEPIPERPLT

-1320 EAWLDNPRPAPAIP
+1320 EAWLDNPRPAPPIP

-1342 RDDTVDSH
+1342 RHDTADSH
-1350 HADSIGTGA
+1350 HAVSIGTGA

-1366 NSVSKEL
+1366 NSVPKEP

-1382 FPAGEYHTIS
+1382 FPAGEHYTMS
-1392 ENASSMTT
+1392 ENESSMTT
-1400 RTRRRDVPLPEVLSD
+1400 RTRRRDVPLSEILSD
-1415 EAYEE
+1415 EAYED

-1426 VETPNHRV
+1426 VETPHPRV
-1434 ARPKLG
+1434 PKPKLG
-1440 ERLCKKCAELLNLL
+1440 ERLCKKCAELLTLL
-1454 AEYIAKWSQRL
+1454 AKYIAKLSQRL
-1465 AARTSQTRTYAP
+1465 TARTSKTPMNTP
-1477 KGSCRKT
+1477 KVPRDKTLGS
-1484 SVPSLKPK
+1484 SAKPK
-1492 TKLKKSTSKL
+1492 RKPKKGISKL
-1502 AFRTPAA
+1502 AFQTPAA

-1523 RRLPYLPSDK
+1523 RRLPYLPFDK
-1533 SLPATPRASMST
+1533 SLPDTPHAWTST
-1545 LTRTSESK
+1545 LIKAFEPK
-1553 GKFPATPRASFSRI
+1553 GKFPAIPRASFSRI